1 MIGKTISHY
10 RILERLGAGGMGV
23 LYRAEDIRLG
33 RPVALKFLPEDLARD
48 PTALERLQREAR
60 AASALNHPNICTIH
74 DIDAH
79 EGQPFLVMEF
89 LEGQALN
96 HRIAGQPLRLQQI
109 LELGIQ
115 IADALD
121 AAHLKGILHRDI
133 KPANIFVTSRGQAK
147 LLDFGLAK
155 VARRRVAEAVG
166 VSTLPTA
173 GTAEE
178 HLTSSGV
185 AVGTVAYMSPEQA
198 RGEELDARTDL
209 FSFGA
214 VLFEMATGRQAFSG
228 TTTAVVFD
236 AILHGI
242 PPSVV
247 RLNPDLPPELEHI
260 INKAL
265 EKDRD
270 LRYQSA
276 AELRADLK
284 RLQRESTSVRT
295 AAVPAAAPV
304 RKAPFLPWPWI
315 AAGSIVVVLAAVVGT
330 LVWKK
335 SQEPVTGLAPGGR
348 LTLLV
353 STPYRIFDPSL
364 SPDGKMIVYVAEE
377 GGQVD
382 LFVGRVAGGEKIRL
396 TNDEARETDPTFSP
410 DGDRI
415 AFTRLRSDTAVP
427 EVCLVPTLG
436 GSIVP
441 VLEGAT
447 YPAWSPDGQRLAFVR
462 RRSNEPEALATAAA
476 DGSDER
482 VLFRAD
488 ASYAFFRNP
497 VWSPDGSK
505 LAVVRSAGG
514 ASGELWL
521 VPLRGGDPRRL
532 TSDPPGVVSDEPA
545 FTPDGRGVVHSST
558 RGGATNLWVQPLDG
572 SAPVRLT
579 TGAGPDESPGVAA
592 DGKIIFINPRWRYVL
607 LEHELAT
614 GESRELVTH
623 SSFIWGPAIS
633 PDGREVAYSQAEAD
647 GSWHIWIV
655 SRAGGVPRRLTSGDV
670 PQIFPRFT
678 PDGSWITYNTWSR
691 GGLNRIWKVSRA
703 GGPAV
708 PLSPPDTDDSY
719 GSVSPDGRWL
729 LFTRSAQG
737 TARIHIAPV
746 EGGEARALTE
756 SPSEVPQW
764 SPDGR
769 WVAFSPSRDLRSG
782 IYVIGTDGRGLRR
795 LTEIGSWPVWWPDGQ
810 RISYLVVRPDGTQE
824 IRAVPFRGG
833 ASQVV
838 SSPRYPG
845 TNHPFDLARDGKRLV
860 SSNAVHLASEI
871 WLYEP
876 PR

>member
-10 RILERLGAGGMGV
+10 RILEKLGGGGMGV
-23 LYRAEDIRLG
+23 LYRAEDTRLG
-33 RPVALKFLPEDLARD
+33 RPVALKFLPEDLTRD

-60 AASALNHPNICTIH
+60 AASALNHPHICTLY
-74 DIDAH
+74 DIDEH
-79 EGQPFLVMEF
+79 GGQPFLVMEF
-89 LEGQALN
+89 LEGQPLN

-121 AAHLKGILHRDI
+121 AAHAKGILHRDI

-155 VARRRVAEAVG
+155 VTRRRRVAEAVG

-236 AILHGI
+236 AILHGT

-247 RLNPDLPPELEHI
+247 RLNPDVPPELEHI

-295 AAVPAAAPV
+295 AAVPAAAPS
-304 RKAPFLPWPWI
+304 RRGPLPWPWI
-315 AAGSIVVVLAAVVGT
+315 AVGSVVLVLAAVVGT

-335 SQEPVTGLAPGGR
+335 SREPFAGIAPGGR

-353 STPYRIFDPSL
+353 SSLNRIFNPDL

-377 GGQVD
+377 RGQVD
-382 LFVGRVAGGEKIRL
+382 LFVGRVAAGEKIRL

-415 AFTRLRSDTAVP
+415 AFTRLHSDTAVP
-427 EVCLVPTLG
+427 EVCLVPSLG

-447 YPAWSPDGQRLAFVR
+447 HPAWSPDGRRLAFVL
-462 RRSNEPEALATAAA
+462 SQTGDPPALATAAA
-476 DGSDER
+476 DGSDLR

-488 ASYAFFRNP
+488 ASYPFLRDPA
-497 VWSPDGSK
+497 WSPDGNK
-505 LAVVRSAGG
+505 LAVVRSTGG

-521 VPLRGGDPRRL
+521 VSMAGGDPRRL
-532 TSDPPGVVSDEPA
+532 TNDAPGVVSDEPA

-572 SAPVRLT
+572 STPVRLT

-592 DGKIIFINPRWRYVL
+592 GGKIIFINARWRYVL
-607 LEHELAT
+607 LAHDMTT
-614 GESRELVTH
+614 GQSREVVTH
-623 SSFIWGPAIS
+623 SSFLWGPAIS
-633 PDGREVAYSQAEAD
+633 PDGRDVAFSQAEAD

-655 SRAGGVPRRLTSGDV
+655 PLAGGAPRRLTSGDV
-670 PQIFPRFT
+670 PQVFPRFT
-678 PDGSWITYNTWSR
+678 PDGGWITYNAWSR
-691 GGLNRIWKVSRA
+691 GGLNRIWKVPRA

-708 PLSPPDTDDSY
+708 PLSPPDTDGSY

-729 LFTRSAQG
+729 VFTRTAQG

-746 EGGEARALTE
+746 EGGEATALTE

-769 WVAFSPSRDLRSG
+769 WVAFSPSRNLRSG
-782 IYVIGTDGRGLRR
+782 IYVIGADGKGLRR
-795 LTEIGSWPVWWPDGQ
+795 LTETGSWPVWWPDGQ

-824 IRAVPFRGG
+824 IRAVPFGGG
-833 ASQVV
+833 ASQIV

-845 TNHPFDLARDGKRLV
+845 TNHPFDIARDGKLLV
-860 SSNAVHLASEI
+860 TSNAIHLASEI

-876 PR
+876 PQ